1 MVENRKGNAVRY
13 YVPMVLRRQ
22 LNYIVE
28 AQNEDEA
35 RQAAIQRFDAGAIPD
50 ECGNEWEEIERVGAI
65 EPVKDEQPCK

>member
-1 MVENRKGNAVRY
+1 MRY

-35 RQAAIQRFDAGAIPD
+35 RQVAMQQFDAGVIPD

-65 EPVKDEQPCK
+65 EQVDEQPCK